1 MARWSE
7 IDSVAATLTG
17 VAELRFAANR
27 HHVLGTIRPDGSPR
41 LSGTEVYFHRGDVWI
56 GCMPTSGKVSD
67 LRRDPRCALH
77 TAPIDLEMVEGDAVI
92 DAVAVET
99 EDADVWAAIT
109 EGSGCRAPPSTTVG
123 RASTSAPILG
133 ISPSTIM
140 ITPPATQTQRDLMPV
155 TPTRPTFCE
164 KLV

>member
-109 EGSGCRAPPSTTVG
+109 EGSEEPVNGVLFRMDVTRFRVVQVEDDRLLVHSWDPDRGV
-123 RASTSAPILG
+123 
-133 ISPSTIM
+133 
-140 ITPPATQTQRDLMPV
+140 DLRV
-155 TPTRPTFCE
+155 
-164 KLV
+164 VD

>member
-17 VAELRFAANR
+17 VVELRFAANR

-99 EDADVWAAIT
+99 DDADVWAAIT
-109 EGSGCRAPPSTTVG
+109 EGSEEPVNGVLFRMDVTRFRVVQVEDDRLLVHSWDPDRGV
-123 RASTSAPILG
+123 
-133 ISPSTIM
+133 
-140 ITPPATQTQRDLMPV
+140 DLRV
-155 TPTRPTFCE
+155 
-164 KLV
+164 VD